1 MQHPQ
6 TCLFMMP
13 MKVARSPRCRGH
25 PASGTL
31 VTISSCVTG
40 ALCSRM
46 NVCCSG
52 RLPVLGTHTF
62 KARHAAQHHHPHCRQ
77 SGHIPILGAKKLER
91 LLCSQR
97 LLEENTVYCLSSFCS
112 LHASFAQPASG
123 WRGPDGCPEDLQSPS
138 RVWRSRLR

>member
-1 MQHPQ
+1 MHARR

-40 ALCSRM
+40 ALCSLM

-52 RLPVLGTHTF
+52 RLPVL
-62 KARHAAQHHHPHCRQ
+62 AQ
-77 SGHIPILGAKKLER
+77 KL
-91 LLCSQR
+91 Q
-97 LLEENTVYCLSSFCS
+97 FM
-112 LHASFAQPASG
+112 
-123 WRGPDGCPEDLQSPS
+123 
-138 RVWRSRLR
+138 